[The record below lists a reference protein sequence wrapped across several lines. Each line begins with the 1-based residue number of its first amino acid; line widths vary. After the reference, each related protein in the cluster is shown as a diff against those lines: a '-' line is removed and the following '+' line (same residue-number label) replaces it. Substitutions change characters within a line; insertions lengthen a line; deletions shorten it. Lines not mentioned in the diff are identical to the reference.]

1 MVLIF
6 FVIILLLLA
15 LLVWA
20 LPYIILAVVIGIPI
34 YVTYRVIKRHENH
47 QSESPRSSFQEAKP
61 DFNYDSDSINKGT
74 PPYQG
79 KYYSRGEEELLT
91 GRNPQ
96 EKPWQGQSSPNG
108 SNYYQNQARDKLLK
122 SMLESIG
129 ISEED
134 AKLVFGSYWKRK
146 LTKSGYD
153 DQFASDIL
161 KIQTKI
167 MFDLDYRKEII
178 HLVDKLIST
187 IDFVIDAF
195 PETAKKYAK
204 NLGPYEEIYIHQW
217 EVFKKYKKTSFEI
230 NSENELTVSEA
241 YKILELG
248 ITATIEQVKKRFR
261 ELALKWH
268 PDRNKANKTQ
278 AEQMFVKINK
288 AYETIM
294 EAA

>member
-1 MVLIF
+1 MSIAVVALVFGLIILFILYAIVMVLITF
-6 FVIILLLLA
+6 WYITIPAIALII
-15 LLVWA
+15 
-20 LPYIILAVVIGIPI
+20 I
-34 YVTYRVIKRHENH
+34 YKKRK
-47 QSESPRSSFQEAKP
+47 SIWKP
-61 DFNYDSDSINKGT
+61 NNNKRASYKGT

-79 KYYSRGEEELLT
+79 KYYSKGEEELLT

-96 EKPWQGQSSPNG
+96 EKPWQGQSSHNG
-108 SNYYQNQARDKLLK
+108 SNYYQSERGKLLK
-122 SMLESIG
+122 MLESIG
-129 ISEED
+129 LSEEE

-153 DQFASDIL
+153 DQFASEML

-187 IDFVIDAF
+187 IDFVINAF

-268 PDRNKANKTQ
+268 PDRNRTNKTE

-288 AYETIM
+288 AYETIT
-294 EAA
+294 AAA

>member
-1 MVLIF
+1 MSIAVVALVFGLIILFILYAIVMVLITF
-6 FVIILLLLA
+6 WYITIPAIALII
-15 LLVWA
+15 
-20 LPYIILAVVIGIPI
+20 I
-34 YVTYRVIKRHENH
+34 YKKRKSIWKPNNNK
-47 QSESPRSSFQEAKP
+47 RSS
-61 DFNYDSDSINKGT
+61 YKGT

-91 GRNPQ
+91 GRKPQ
-96 EKPWQGQSSPNG
+96 EKPWQGQSSSNG
-108 SNYYQNQARDKLLK
+108 SNYYQSERGKLLK
-122 SMLESIG
+122 MLESIG
-129 ISEED
+129 LSEEE

-167 MFDLDYRKEII
+167 MFDLDYRKKVI

-187 IDFVIDAF
+187 IDFVINAF

-268 PDRNKANKTQ
+268 PDRNKTNKTE

-288 AYETIM
+288 AYETIV
-294 EAA
+294 AAA

>member
-20 LPYIILAVVIGIPI
+20 LPYIILAAAIGIPI
-34 YVTYRVIKRHENH
+34 YITYRVIKRHENH

-91 GRNPQ
+91 GIV
-96 EKPWQGQSSPNG
+96 GQSLPNG
-108 SNYYQNQARDKLLK
+108 SNYYQEQARDKLLK

-129 ISEED
+129 ISEEE

-167 MFDLDYRKEII
+167 MFELDYRKKVI

-187 IDFVIDAF
+187 IDFVINAF

-268 PDRNKANKTQ
+268 PDRNRTNKTE

-288 AYETIM
+288 AYETIT
-294 EAA
+294 AAA

>member
-1 MVLIF
+1 MVLVTFWYITIPAIAL
-6 FVIILLLLA
+6 II
-15 LLVWA
+15 
-20 LPYIILAVVIGIPI
+20 I
-34 YVTYRVIKRHENH
+34 YKKRKSIWKPNNNK
-47 QSESPRSSFQEAKP
+47 RSS
-61 DFNYDSDSINKGT
+61 YKGT

-91 GRNPQ
+91 GTA
-96 EKPWQGQSSPNG
+96 GQSFPNR
-108 SNYYQNQARDKLLK
+108 SNYYQEQARDKLLK

-129 ISEED
+129 ISEEE
-134 AKLVFGSYWKRK
+134 AKLVFVSYLKRK

-153 DQFASDIL
+153 DQFASEML

-217 EVFKKYKKTSFEI
+217 EIFKKYKKTSFEI

-241 YKILELG
+241 YNILELG
-248 ITATIEQVKKRFR
+248 ITATIEQVKKRFSV
-261 ELALKWH
+261 LALKWH

-288 AYETIM
+288 AYETIT
-294 EAA
+294 AAA

>member
-1 MVLIF
+1 MILVTFWYITIPAIALI
-6 FVIILLLLA
+6 II
-15 LLVWA
+15 
-20 LPYIILAVVIGIPI
+20 YK
-34 YVTYRVIKRHENH
+34 KRKSIWKPNNNK
-47 QSESPRSSFQEAKP
+47 RSSYKE
-61 DFNYDSDSINKGT
+61 T

-79 KYYSRGEEELLT
+79 EYYSKGEEELLT

-108 SNYYQNQARDKLLK
+108 PNYYQNQARDKLLK

-129 ISEED
+129 LSKEE
-134 AKLVFGSYWKRK
+134 AKLVFGKDWKRK

-153 DQFASDIL
+153 DQFASEML

-187 IDFVIDAF
+187 IDFVINAF

-241 YKILELG
+241 YNILELG

-268 PDRNKANKTQ
+268 PDRNRTNKTE
-278 AEQMFVKINK
+278 AEQMFVKINR
-288 AYETIM
+288 AYETIIT
-294 EAA
+294 AT

>member
-1 MVLIF
+1 MSVAVVALVFGLIILFILYAIVMVLITF
-6 FVIILLLLA
+6 WYITIPAIALII
-15 LLVWA
+15 
-20 LPYIILAVVIGIPI
+20 I
-34 YVTYRVIKRHENH
+34 YKKRKSIWKPNNNK
-47 QSESPRSSFQEAKP
+47 RSS
-61 DFNYDSDSINKGT
+61 YKGT

-79 KYYSRGEEELLT
+79 KYYSKGEEELLT

-96 EKPWQGQSSPNG
+96 EKPWQGQSSHNG
-108 SNYYQNQARDKLLK
+108 SNYYQSERGKLLK
-122 SMLESIG
+122 MLESIG
-129 ISEED
+129 LSEEN
-134 AKLVFGSYWKRK
+134 AKLVFGSHWKRK

-153 DQFASDIL
+153 DQFASEIL

-187 IDFVIDAF
+187 IDFVINAF

-261 ELALKWH
+261 VLALKWH
-268 PDRNKANKTQ
+268 PDRNRTNKTQ

-288 AYETIM
+288 AYETII
-294 EAA
+294 AAA

>member
-1 MVLIF
+1 MGIAVVALVF
-6 FVIILLLLA
+6 GLIILFILYSIVMILVTFWYITIPAIA
-15 LLVWA
+15 L
-20 LPYIILAVVIGIPI
+20 III
-34 YVTYRVIKRHENH
+34 YKKRKSIWKPNNNK
-47 QSESPRSSFQEAKP
+47 RSS
-61 DFNYDSDSINKGT
+61 YKGT

-79 KYYSRGEEELLT
+79 KYYSKGEEELLT

-96 EKPWQGQSSPNG
+96 EKPWQGQSSHNG
-108 SNYYQNQARDKLLK
+108 SNYYQSERGKLLK
-122 SMLESIG
+122 MLESIG
-129 ISEED
+129 LSEEE
-134 AKLVFGSYWKRK
+134 AKLVFGKDWKRK

-153 DQFASDIL
+153 DQFASEIL

-167 MFDLDYRKEII
+167 MFDLDYRKEVI

-261 ELALKWH
+261 VLALKWH
-268 PDRNKANKTQ
+268 PDRNKTNKTQ

-288 AYETIM
+288 AYETIT
-294 EAA
+294 AAA

>member
-1 MVLIF
+1 MGIAVVALVF
-6 FVIILLLLA
+6 GLIILFILYSIVMILVTFWYITIPAIA
-15 LLVWA
+15 L
-20 LPYIILAVVIGIPI
+20 III
-34 YVTYRVIKRHENH
+34 YKKRKSIWKPNNNK
-47 QSESPRSSFQEAKP
+47 RSS
-61 DFNYDSDSINKGT
+61 YKGT

-79 KYYSRGEEELLT
+79 KYYSKGEEELLT

-96 EKPWQGQSSPNG
+96 EKPWQGQSSHNG
-108 SNYYQNQARDKLLK
+108 SNYYQSERGKLLK
-122 SMLESIG
+122 MLESIG
-129 ISEED
+129 LSEEE
-134 AKLVFGSYWKRK
+134 AKLVFGKDWKRK

-153 DQFASDIL
+153 DQFASEIL

-167 MFDLDYRKEII
+167 MFDLDYRNDVI

-261 ELALKWH
+261 VLALKWH
-268 PDRNKANKTQ
+268 PDRNRINKTE

-288 AYETIM
+288 AYETII
-294 EAA
+294 AAA

>member
-1 MVLIF
+1 MSVAAVALVFGLIILFILYAIVMVLITF
-6 FVIILLLLA
+6 WYITIPAIALII
-15 LLVWA
+15 
-20 LPYIILAVVIGIPI
+20 I
-34 YVTYRVIKRHENH
+34 YKKRKSIWKPNNNK
-47 QSESPRSSFQEAKP
+47 RSS
-61 DFNYDSDSINKGT
+61 YKGT

-91 GRNPQ
+91 GRKPQ
-96 EKPWQGQSSPNG
+96 EKPWQGQSSHNG
-108 SNYYQNQARDKLLK
+108 SNYYQSERGKLLK
-122 SMLESIG
+122 MLESIG
-129 ISEED
+129 LSEEE

-167 MFDLDYRKEII
+167 MFDLDYRKEVI

-187 IDFVIDAF
+187 IDFVINAF

-248 ITATIEQVKKRFR
+248 ITATIGQVKKRFR

-268 PDRNKANKTQ
+268 PDRNKTNKTE

-288 AYETIM
+288 AYETIT
-294 EAA
+294 AAA

>member
-1 MVLIF
+1 MGIAVVALVF
-6 FVIILLLLA
+6 GLIILFILYSIVMILVTFWYITIPAIA
-15 LLVWA
+15 L
-20 LPYIILAVVIGIPI
+20 III
-34 YVTYRVIKRHENH
+34 YKKRKSIWKPNNNK
-47 QSESPRSSFQEAKP
+47 RSS
-61 DFNYDSDSINKGT
+61 YKGT

-79 KYYSRGEEELLT
+79 KYYSKGEEELLT

-96 EKPWQGQSSPNG
+96 EKPWQGQSSHNG
-108 SNYYQNQARDKLLK
+108 SNYYQSERGKLLK
-122 SMLESIG
+122 MLESIG
-129 ISEED
+129 LSEEE
-134 AKLVFGSYWKRK
+134 AKLVFGKDWKRK

-153 DQFASDIL
+153 DQFASEML

-187 IDFVIDAF
+187 IDFVINAF

-268 PDRNKANKTQ
+268 PDRNKTNKTE

-288 AYETIM
+288 AYETII

>member
-1 MVLIF
+1 MSIAVVALVF
-6 FVIILLLLA
+6 GLIILFILYSIVMILVTFWYITIPAIA
-15 LLVWA
+15 L
-20 LPYIILAVVIGIPI
+20 III
-34 YVTYRVIKRHENH
+34 YKKRKSIWKPNNNK
-47 QSESPRSSFQEAKP
+47 RSS
-61 DFNYDSDSINKGT
+61 YKGT

-79 KYYSRGEEELLT
+79 KYYSKGEEELLT

-96 EKPWQGQSSPNG
+96 EKPWQGQSSHNG
-108 SNYYQNQARDKLLK
+108 SNYYQSERGKLLK
-122 SMLESIG
+122 MLESIG
-129 ISEED
+129 LSEEE
-134 AKLVFGSYWKRK
+134 AKLVFGKDWKRK

-161 KIQTKI
+161 IIQTKI
-167 MFDLDYRKEII
+167 MFDLDYRKEVI
-178 HLVDKLIST
+178 HLLDKLIST

-217 EVFKKYKKTSFEI
+217 EIFKKYKKTSFEI

-248 ITATIEQVKKRFR
+248 ITATIGQVKKRFR
-261 ELALKWH
+261 VLALKWH
-268 PDRNKANKTQ
+268 PDRNRTNKTQ

-288 AYETIM
+288 AYETIT
-294 EAA
+294 AAA